1 MDELFVAVV
10 VLLLLGMVVMMF
22 KYAKYIH
29 NLPKT
34 ENKGDAPAPPK
45 PDSLDEEDKG
55 P

>member
-1 MDELFVAVV
+1 MDELFLAVV
-10 VLLLLGMVVMMF
+10 GALLLGMIVMMF

-34 ENKGDAPAPPK
+34 ENKGDAPVPPK
-45 PDSLDEEDKG
+45 PDSPDEKDKG